1 MIRPGICVVAINSEH
16 SNEILKVSA
25 IINGVEGRRFVDTKY
40 QKQWKPEDFREANE
54 CEVIEGFR
62 RDLLTPKYEWSMFP
76 SWVNW
81 VFIQPNKTLVLSSQR
96 PHGYTLE
103 HGYYFLKTD
112 SKYQILEVKD
122 HDYKCLYSSASLE
135 QRPVNLLAESA

>member
-1 MIRPGICVVAINSEH
+1 MIRPGIFVVAINSEH
-16 SNEILKVSA
+16 SNEILEVSA
-25 IINGVEGRRFVDTKY
+25 IINGVEGKRFVDTRY
-40 QKQWKPEDFREANE
+40 QKQWKLEDFRVAND

-62 RDLLTPKYEWSMFP
+62 KDKLRPKYAWSLFP

-81 VFIQPNKTLVLSSQR
+81 AYIQPDNTLVLSSQR
-96 PHGYTLE
+96 PHAFSLE

-122 HDYKCLYSSASLE
+122 HGYKSFYSSASLE
-135 QRPVNLLAESA
+135 QRPVNIFAESA